1 MVLRLYYAP
10 HSGPCRA
17 VKLLAAEL
25 QLNVEIKPINLKS
38 REQLKDDFLALNPI
52 HTVPTLDDDGFVLW
66 DSHAI
71 MQYLMNK
78 YRKDSELYPQDPQ
91 KRAVIDNRLCFNL
104 GTLNATIR
112 AYYYPVLRL
121 GATHFVAS
129 QRDKIQDVL
138 GWLDGL
144 IEKSG
149 GWTAGPHK
157 TLADYSIIGTM
168 SNVPKM
174 HGPHKFDLTKYKN
187 ITEWMN
193 KCQAEMK
200 DYDEIMETGAQL
212 WFDDLFA
219 VIAEGKEIKT
229 YKNTSTII
237 MGITLYYMSPSPPSR
252 AVDFLIKEL
261 ELDAEL
267 KQVNLLEKDQLKPE
281 FLALNPT
288 HTIPTLDDN
297 GFVVWDSECL
307 IFPLSNLC
315 PDYTRSFLNA
325 NFFYDCSHAILQYLA
340 SKYGKDSTLY
350 PKDPENQA
358 TVNNRLFFNATT
370 FFPRMRDYA

>member
-1 MVLRLYYAP
+1 
-10 HSGPCRA
+10 
-17 VKLLAAEL
+17 
-25 QLNVEIKPINLKS
+25 
-38 REQLKDDFLALNPI
+38 
-52 HTVPTLDDDGFVLW
+52 
-66 DSHAI
+66 
-71 MQYLMNK
+71 
-78 YRKDSELYPQDPQ
+78 
-91 KRAVIDNRLCFNL
+91 
-104 GTLNATIR
+104 
-112 AYYYPVLRL
+112 
-121 GATHFVAS
+121 
-129 QRDKIQDVL
+129 
-138 GWLDGL
+138 
-144 IEKSG
+144 
-149 GWTAGPHK
+149 
-157 TLADYSIIGTM
+157 
-168 SNVPKM
+168 M

-297 GFVVWDSECL
+297 GFVVWDS
-307 IFPLSNLC
+307 
-315 PDYTRSFLNA
+315 
-325 NFFYDCSHAILQYLA
+325 HAILQYLA

-370 FFPRMRDYA
+370 FFPRMRDYAAPVFWGRSDTFSADQRKLVQESLKWLDGFIESSGGFVAGPTLTIADFAVAASISSVDVSMDQML